1 MPGPVWGEDAPSDQP
16 ALHRNTRAVLA
27 QLSAAAPS
35 RQRPTVTMAHDWHR
49 AIYAGVSSVPAPHF
63 LGAIRGSSH
72 RDLRSYEVAIVDGLG
87 RIVARTPP
95 PSEVAHRLAQFDL
108 GLQAAVASLDTLI
121 APGRSPNESAQL
133 EAVVTL
139 CAVLHGEWVL
149 LHPYANGNG
158 RTARVWANWAAL
170 RYGLP
175 PFVRVKPRPDG
186 LLYPRAAASSMGRP
200 PHWQGDHQLT
210 YSLFLDLL
218 RSQP

>member
-1 MPGPVWGEDAPSDQP
+1 MPAPVWGDDAPSDLP
-16 ALHRNTRAVLA
+16 TLRRNVRAVLA
-27 QLSAAAPS
+27 KLSADAPS

-49 AIYAGVSSVPAPHF
+49 AIYTGVSSVPAPHF
-63 LGAIRGSSH
+63 LGAARGSSH
-72 RDLRSYEVAIVDGLG
+72 PDLRAYGLAIGDGLG
-87 RIVARTPP
+87 RVVAQTPP
-95 PSEVAHRLAQFDL
+95 PDEVAQRLAEFEL
-108 GLQAAVASLDTLI
+108 SLDTAVVSLDQQI
-121 APGRSPNESAQL
+121 PAGHKPHGSAQL

-200 PHWQGDHQLT
+200 PNWQGDHQLT

-218 RSQP
+218 RSHP

>member
-1 MPGPVWGEDAPSDQP
+1 MPAPVWGQDAPSDQP
-16 ALHRNTRAVLA
+16 ILRHNVRALLTQLA
-27 QLSAAAPS
+27 ADAAS

-49 AIYAGVSSVPAPHF
+49 AIYQDVSCVPGLHFLAGV
-63 LGAIRGSSH
+63 RGSSH
-72 RDLRSYEVAIVDGLG
+72 PDLRSYRVAIADGLG
-87 RIVARTPP
+87 RVVAHTPP
-95 PSEVAHRLAQFDL
+95 PGEVAQRLAEFGR
-108 GLQAAVASLDTLI
+108 GLETAVASLDQQI
-121 APGRSPNESAQL
+121 PAGHQPDGPAQL

-175 PFVRVKPRPDG
+175 PFVRIKPRPDG
-186 LLYPRAAASSMGRP
+186 LLYPRAAASSMGQP
-200 PHWQGDHQLT
+200 PDWHGDHQLT

-218 RSQP
+218 RSHP